1 MSWTETPAEVFRRN
15 QERKAKE
22 MQTAM
27 TTSELKVAID
37 SLRFD
42 ISKLNT
48 WNVRSPNDIEYY
60 DEVLAQ
66 LSWRLERGI

>member
-1 MSWTETPAEVFRRN
+1 
-15 QERKAKE
+15 